1 MTTLTRHPAYAS
13 ILDEIHAQMGRH
25 RMTQVALA
33 ARLGQNQPWL
43 NRRLMG
49 HTPMT
54 VPELESVAAALDLT
68 LTELV
73 SLADRNA
80 PVLPR
85 DRSTGWFRSK
95 RAKPRRTPHHGALFP
110 PGSPDRVTLLRPT
123 G

>member
-1 MTTLTRHPAYAS
+1 MSTLTRSTAYSS

-54 VPELESVAAALDLT
+54 VPELEQIAAALDLT

-80 PVLPR
+80 PVSAR
-85 DRSTGWFRSK
+85 DRATGWFRRK
-95 RAKPRRTPHHGALFP
+95 TAKPRRQPHHGALFP
-110 PGSPDRVTLLRPT
+110 PDSLERVTPLRLT